1 MQSPKSDICS
11 AISSMLSQELFSIHL
26 VLLHISILFNIPAS
40 TTSFSRPANSLS
52 GNGKRILPCLSSS
65 HGVPAIDKV
74 ELLCSAGFALSGTWN
89 LADGKVTKANDAAA
103 TDAAAAST
111 TSITTYAHSV
121 AGATTYRAIVL
132 PGQAFTNSSQFV
144 KVTSGSNTYT
154 YYLAMSSSENLTT
167 EANKTYNFDLSLNK
181 AGLTLKGLTIAAWDT
196 DEIEGDA
203 GMDIGN

>member
-1 MQSPKSDICS
+1 MRR
-11 AISSMLSQELFSIHL
+11 
-26 VLLHISILFNIPAS
+26 IP
-40 TTSFSRPANSLS
+40 TTSLRSTLLALLLTLCLALPALAAQKEGLLLVAFGTSVPEAQPAL
-52 GNGKRILPCLSSS
+52 
-65 HGVPAIDKV
+65 PAIDKV

-181 AGLTLKGLTIAAWDT
+181 AGLTLKGITIAAWDT